1 MSKGDNTPGL
11 SKLAGLFDALI
22 QARKDNSLILDFG
35 VINGDYSLTTNTFPI
50 AIKKDDYL
58 VCRHLRAV
66 PDKDQWDTKGAGTH
80 SHPGSEGSN
89 AGWHTHKFQPHE
101 VLDKGDRVLVAWVGN
116 DAVVIDVIVH
126 ANTVF

>member
-80 SHPGSEGSN
+80 SHPGSEGSS